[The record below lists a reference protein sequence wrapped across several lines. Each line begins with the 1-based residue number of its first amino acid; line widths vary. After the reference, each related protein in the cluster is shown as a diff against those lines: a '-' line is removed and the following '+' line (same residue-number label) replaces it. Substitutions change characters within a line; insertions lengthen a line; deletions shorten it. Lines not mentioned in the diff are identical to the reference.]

1 MFTGQMDVIVRV
13 MASAMTL
20 FSSRFADH
28 LKIIPHI
35 IYNMK
40 NHI

>member
-1 MFTGQMDVIVRV
+1 MLTGQMDVIVRV
-13 MASAMTL
+13 IASAMTL
-20 FSSRFADH
+20 FFLRFADH